1 MDERCGIS
9 GAGYTSS
16 PFSVLQSDTD
26 LRNKIMPA
34 TNKTAIMPTPALM
47 FPVICD
53 TRLTIVVPIN
63 DAPFPQMSISP
74 KYSPDFSAGM
84 IFVKYERD
92 NA

>member
-1 MDERCGIS
+1 MQVQRQSAGIYSLDSVSYTHLERCGIS

-53 TRLTIVVPIN
+53 TRPVSYTHLDVYKRQGN
-63 DAPFPQMSISP
+63 CL
-74 KYSPDFSAGM
+74 
-84 IFVKYERD
+84 
-92 NA
+92 

>member
-63 DAPFPQMSISP
+63 DAPLPQMSISP

-84 IFVKYERD
+84 IFSKI
-92 NA
+92 